1 MRLVRFRYGGRIATG
16 AVDEES
22 ETIRVLAGTF
32 FEQPVPTGEEVP
44 LDDVRLLAP
53 ILPSK
58 AVCVGKNYAA
68 HAAEF
73 DSDVPEEPL
82 LFLKPSTSVIGPG
95 DTIPL
100 PSISRRV
107 DYEGELAVIIG
118 TSGRRIAPG
127 DALAHVAGY
136 AVANDVTM
144 RDFQYK
150 THQWLQGKAWEASTP
165 LGPYLVT
172 PDEVGEPGALDL
184 RLSIGDRVLQEAN
197 TAQMMFDVPT
207 LIGHVSTFVTL
218 QPGDVLLT
226 GTPGGVGFRRDPQ
239 VFLQP
244 GDTVR
249 VEISGVGAIEN
260 AVVAE

>member
-107 DYEGELAVIIG
+107 DYEGELAVVIG
-118 TSGRRIAPG
+118 R
-127 DALAHVAGY
+127 LARSVRAEEAFRYILGY
-136 AVANDVTM
+136 TCANDVTL
-144 RDFQYK
+144 RDLQK
-150 THQWLQGKAWEASTP
+150 KDGQWARAKGFDGSCP
-165 LGPYLVT
+165 LGPWIQTELDPNDARVETRVNGDTRQSATTAELVFGVAT
-172 PDEVGEPGALDL
+172 VIEYITEV
-184 RLSIGDRVLQEAN
+184 
-197 TAQMMFDVPT
+197 MT
-207 LIGHVSTFVTL
+207 LL
-218 QPGDVLLT
+218 PGDVVLT
-226 GTPGGVGFRRDPQ
+226 GTPEGVGK
-239 VFLQP
+239 LEP
-244 GDTVR
+244 GDS
-249 VEISGVGAIEN
+249 VEVEVEGVGVLVNPVEGR
-260 AVVAE
+260 

>member
-16 AVDEES
+16 AIDEES
-22 ETIRVLAGTF
+22 EAIRVLAGTF

-82 LFLKPSTSVIGPG
+82 LFLKPSTAIIGPG

-107 DYEGELAVIIG
+107 DYEGELAVVIG
-118 TSGRRIAPG
+118 R
-127 DALAHVAGY
+127 LARSVRAEEAFRYILGY
-136 AVANDVTM
+136 TCANDVTL
-144 RDFQYK
+144 RDLQNK
-150 THQWLQGKAWEASTP
+150 DGQWARAKGFDGSCP
-165 LGPYLVT
+165 LGPWIETVLDPNDVRVETRLNGDTRQSATTAELVFGVAT
-172 PDEVGEPGALDL
+172 VIEYITEV
-184 RLSIGDRVLQEAN
+184 
-197 TAQMMFDVPT
+197 MT
-207 LIGHVSTFVTL
+207 LL
-218 QPGDVLLT
+218 PGDVVLT
-226 GTPGGVGFRRDPQ
+226 GTPEGVGK
-239 VFLQP
+239 LEP
-244 GDTVR
+244 GDR
-249 VEISGVGAIEN
+249 VEVEVEGVGVLVNPVESR
-260 AVVAE
+260 